1 MHGFPNPGNSYDYSV
16 LVFVES
22 KSWIPAASER
32 EFAYR
37 GKPNP
42 DQAAGIYC
50 SVCNAH
56 DKFCRWTRNL
66 DFYMFSKRPQS
77 NIFPSRTFLL
87 YNIILVSK
95 LNAIVSVERE

>member
-1 MHGFPNPGNSYDYSV
+1 MIILSWSLWKVNPG
-16 LVFVES
+16 FWQRQ
-22 KSWIPAASER
+22 KER

-77 NIFPSRTFLL
+77 NSFPSRTFLL